1 MNEDLLSCKR
11 EAVAMTQM
19 EQPPL
24 DGNRTKKGYI
34 KLMKELWDAKGYN
47 DIGFSS
53 QNLRDQA
60 ARLEKSLEQE
70 SSKNVPRDS
79 FAIKPGNLP
88 ELNKD
93 NLIRDSQTGE
103 TSSGLDM
110 LSKYTALINESQD
123 PNQTNE
129 SQTTTSHDLHN
140 SQHEIPGALDQ
151 NKDNAIISGCLP
163 EYNSV
168 NKPPIN
174 WGKRSDGRT
183 IVISTSDII
192 EAYDE
197 ITTWKKNVFLVPYG
211 KTGRDFIDQI
221 TMHIND
227 WNSGSENQ
235 HVSLKA
241 VFVLLAVGLQ

>member
-24 DGNRTKKGYI
+24 DGNRKKKGYI

-47 DIGFSS
+47 DFGFSS

-88 ELNKD
+88 ELNRD
-93 NLIRDSQTGE
+93 NSIRDSQTGE
-103 TSSGLDM
+103 SSSGLDM
-110 LSKYTALINESQD
+110 LSKDTALINESQH

-168 NKPPIN
+168 NKPPM
-174 WGKRSDGRT
+174 
-183 IVISTSDII
+183 II
-192 EAYDE
+192 
-197 ITTWKKNVFLVPYG
+197 G
-211 KTGRDFIDQI
+211 
-221 TMHIND
+221 
-227 WNSGSENQ
+227 GSEAMDEQ
-235 HVSLKA
+235 
-241 VFVLLAVGLQ
+241 